1 MTRFLYV
8 LLAVPFLGWT
18 FLDPVAKKN
27 EEGNALFEKEEYEA
41 ALRRYLEAQQEGQPR
56 PELHFNAGD
65 ALYKQ
70 GKYAEALQ
78 EMGRATEGTHPD
90 MSAAAHYNLGNALF
104 RQEKFQ
110 EAVGAYKKS
119 LELKPDDIDAKI
131 NLELALE
138 KLDQDKQNQSQNQ
151 DQQDQNQDQN
161 QQDQDGQ
168 DQQNQQDQQDQDQQ
182 NQQDQQDQDQSQQ
195 DQNQPDGQN
204 QRDQR
209 DQQNQQQGQQPD
221 PREMTPEEAARILN
235 AMKAREEESQKR
247 RKLKLRGRRYDGNA
261 W

>member
-27 EEGNALFEKEEYEA
+27 EEGNALFEKGEYEA
-41 ALRRYLEAQQEGQPR
+41 ALRRYLEAQQEARTR

-78 EMGRATEGTHPD
+78 EMGRATEGTPPD

-119 LELKPDDIDAKI
+119 LELNPDDIDAKI

-138 KLDQDKQNQSQNQ
+138 KLDQDEQDKSQNQQDQNQQDESQNQNQQNQQNQQDQQEQDQQDNQDQQ
-151 DQQDQNQDQN
+151 DQQDQNQDQ
-161 QQDQDGQ
+161 Q
-168 DQQNQQDQQDQDQQ
+168 
-182 NQQDQQDQDQSQQ
+182 
-195 DQNQPDGQN
+195 
-204 QRDQR
+204 
-209 DQQNQQQGQQPD
+209 DQQNQQQGEQPD

>member
-8 LLAVPFLGWT
+8 LLSVPFLGWT

-27 EEGNALFEKEEYEA
+27 EEGNALFEKGEYEA
-41 ALRRYLEAQQEGQPR
+41 ALRRYLEAQQEARSR

-70 GKYAEALQ
+70 GKYAEAMQ
-78 EMGRATEGTHPD
+78 EMGRATEDTYPD

-119 LELKPDDIDAKI
+119 LERKPNDIDAKI

-138 KLDQDKQNQSQNQ
+138 KLNQDGQDEQDQNQ
-151 DQQDQNQDQN
+151 DQQDQNQDQ
-161 QQDQDGQ
+161 QDQ
-168 DQQNQQDQQDQDQQ
+168 NQDQQDQ
-182 NQQDQQDQDQSQQ
+182 NQDQDQQ
-195 DQNQPDGQN
+195 
-204 QRDQR
+204 DQR
-209 DQQNQQQGQQPD
+209 DQQNQQPD

>member
-8 LLAVPFLGWT
+8 LLALPFLGWT

-27 EEGNALFEKEEYEA
+27 EEGNALFEKGEYEA
-41 ALRRYLEAQQEGQPR
+41 ALRRYLEAQQEGRAR

-70 GKYAEALQ
+70 EKYAEAMQ

-138 KLDQDKQNQSQNQ
+138 KLKQQQDQQNQ
-151 DQQDQNQDQN
+151 DQDGQDEQDQQDKNQDQNQDQQNN
-161 QQDQDGQ
+161 QDDQDNQ
-168 DQQNQQDQQDQDQQ
+168 DQQNQQDQQG
-182 NQQDQQDQDQSQQ
+182 QQDGQ
-195 DQNQPDGQN
+195 DGQ
-204 QRDQR
+204 DQR
-209 DQQNQQQGQQPD
+209 DQQEQQQGQD

>member
-27 EEGNALFEKEEYEA
+27 EEGNALFEKGEYEA
-41 ALRRYLEAQQEGQPR
+41 ALRRYLEAQQEARTR

-78 EMGRATEGTHPD
+78 EMGRATEGTPPD

-119 LELKPDDIDAKI
+119 LELNSDDIDTKI

-138 KLDQDKQNQSQNQ
+138 KLDQDGQ
-151 DQQDQNQDQN
+151 DGQDEQDQNQDQQNN
-161 QQDQDGQ
+161 QNNRDQQDQQDQQQDQNQQDKKDQQDQQGQDQDGQ
-168 DQQNQQDQQDQDQQ
+168 DQQNQQ
-182 NQQDQQDQDQSQQ
+182 
-195 DQNQPDGQN
+195 
-204 QRDQR
+204 
-209 DQQNQQQGQQPD
+209 QGEQPD

>member
-27 EEGNALFEKEEYEA
+27 EEGNVLFEKGEYEA
-41 ALRRYLEAQQEGQPR
+41 ALRRYLEAQQEARSR

-70 GKYAEALQ
+70 GKYAEAMQ
-78 EMGRATEGTHPD
+78 EMGRATEGTPPD

-138 KLDQDKQNQSQNQ
+138 RLDQQNQQNQNQ
-151 DQQDQNQDQN
+151 DQQDKNQDQD
-161 QQDQDGQ
+161 QQDQQ
-168 DQQNQQDQQDQDQQ
+168 DKNQQNQQDQQDQDGQDE
-182 NQQDQQDQDQSQQ
+182 QDQQ
-195 DQNQPDGQN
+195 N
-204 QRDQR
+204 R
-209 DQQNQQQGQQPD
+209 QQGQQPD

>member
-1 MTRFLYV
+1 MKRFLYV
-8 LLAVPFLGWT
+8 LLMLPFLGWT

-27 EEGNALFEKEEYEA
+27 EEGNALFEKGEYEA
-41 ALRRYLEAQQEGQPR
+41 ALRRYLEAQQEARSR

-138 KLDQDKQNQSQNQ
+138 KLDQDGQDEQDKNQDQNQ
-151 DQQDQNQDQN
+151 DQQDQSQNQDQNQQDQQDQN

-168 DQQNQQDQQDQDQQ
+168 DGQ
-182 NQQDQQDQDQSQQ
+182 
-195 DQNQPDGQN
+195 DGQ
-204 QRDQR
+204 DQR
-209 DQQNQQQGQQPD
+209 DQQKQQQGQQPD

-235 AMKAREEESQKR
+235 AMKTREEESQKR

>member
-1 MTRFLYV
+1 MARFLYV
-8 LLAVPFLGWT
+8 LLALPFLGWT

-27 EEGNALFEKEEYEA
+27 EEGNALFEKGEYEA
-41 ALRRYLEAQQEGQPR
+41 ALRRYLEAQQEGRAR

-70 GKYAEALQ
+70 GKFAEAMQ
-78 EMGRATEGTHPD
+78 EMGRATDGTHPD

-119 LELKPDDIDAKI
+119 LEQRPDDIDAKI

-138 KLDQDKQNQSQNQ
+138 KLKQNQQNQQNQNQDQDDQDKQDQQDKSQNQ
-151 DQQDQNQDQN
+151 DRDGQEQNQNEEQDQQ
-161 QQDQDGQ
+161 GQ
-168 DQQNQQDQQDQDQQ
+168 DQQNQQDGQDQQ
-182 NQQDQQDQDQSQQ
+182 GQQE
-195 DQNQPDGQN
+195 
-204 QRDQR
+204 
-209 DQQNQQQGQQPD
+209 QQQGQD

>member
-8 LLAVPFLGWT
+8 LLVLPFLGWT

-27 EEGNALFEKEEYEA
+27 EEGNALFEKGEYEA
-41 ALRRYLEAQQEGQPR
+41 ALRRYLEAQQEGRTR

-70 GKYAEALQ
+70 GKYAEAMQ
-78 EMGRATEGTHPD
+78 EMGRAAEGTHPD
-90 MSAAAHYNLGNALF
+90 MSAATHYNLGNALF
-104 RQEKFQ
+104 QQGKFQ

-138 KLDQDKQNQSQNQ
+138 KLNQ
-151 DQQDQNQDQN
+151 DQ
-161 QQDQDGQ
+161 Q
-168 DQQNQQDQQDQDQQ
+168 DQQNQQDQNQNQDEQDQQDKQDQSQNQNQDEQDQQ
-182 NQQDQQDQDQSQQ
+182 NRQGQNQQDGQDQQK
-195 DQNQPDGQN
+195 
-204 QRDQR
+204 
-209 DQQNQQQGQQPD
+209 QQQGQQPD
-221 PREMTPEEAARILN
+221 PVEMTPEEAARILN

>member
-1 MTRFLYV
+1 MKRFLYV
-8 LLAVPFLGWT
+8 LLAIPFLGWT

-27 EEGNALFEKEEYEA
+27 EEGNALFEKGEYEA
-41 ALRRYLEAQQEGQPR
+41 ALRRYLEAQQEARSR

-70 GKYAEALQ
+70 GKYAEAMQ
-78 EMGRATEGTHPD
+78 EMGRATEGTRPD

-138 KLDQDKQNQSQNQ
+138 KLDQDGQDGQDEQDKSQDQSQDQQDQSQNQ
-151 DQQDQNQDQN
+151 DQNQQDQQDQN

-168 DQQNQQDQQDQDQQ
+168 DQ
-182 NQQDQQDQDQSQQ
+182 
-195 DQNQPDGQN
+195 
-204 QRDQR
+204 R
-209 DQQNQQQGQQPD
+209 DQQNQQQDQQPD

>member
-8 LLAVPFLGWT
+8 LLALPFLGWT

-27 EEGNALFEKEEYEA
+27 EEGNALFEKGEYEA
-41 ALRRYLEAQQEGQPR
+41 ALRRYLEAQQEARSR

-70 GKYAEALQ
+70 GKYAEAMQ

-119 LELKPDDIDAKI
+119 LEQKPDDIDAKI

-138 KLDQDKQNQSQNQ
+138 KLDQDGQ
-151 DQQDQNQDQN
+151 DGQDEQDQNQDQENNQNNRDNQDQNQDEQEQQDQQGQN
-161 QQDQDGQ
+161 QQDGQDGQ
-168 DQQNQQDQQDQDQQ
+168 DQQNQQE
-182 NQQDQQDQDQSQQ
+182 
-195 DQNQPDGQN
+195 
-204 QRDQR
+204 
-209 DQQNQQQGQQPD
+209 QQQGEQPD

>member
-138 KLDQDKQNQSQNQ
+138 KLDQDGQDGQDEQDKNQDQNQ
-151 DQQDQNQDQN
+151 DQQDQSQNQDQN
-161 QQDQDGQ
+161 QQDQQ
-168 DQQNQQDQQDQDQQ
+168 
-182 NQQDQQDQDQSQQ
+182 
-195 DQNQPDGQN
+195 
-204 QRDQR
+204 DQR

>member
-1 MTRFLYV
+1 MTRFLYI

-27 EEGNALFEKEEYEA
+27 EEGNALFEKGEYEA
-41 ALRRYLEAQQEGQPR
+41 ALRRYLEAQQDASTR

-78 EMGRATEGTHPD
+78 EMGRATEGTPPD

-119 LELKPDDIDAKI
+119 LELNPDDIDAKI

-138 KLDQDKQNQSQNQ
+138 KLDQNQQDKNQNQDQQNNQ
-151 DQQDQNQDQN
+151 DQQDQ
-161 QQDQDGQ
+161 Q
-168 DQQNQQDQQDQDQQ
+168 DQQNNQDQQD
-182 NQQDQQDQDQSQQ
+182 NQ
-195 DQNQPDGQN
+195 
-204 QRDQR
+204 DQR
-209 DQQNQQQGQQPD
+209 DQQNQQQGEQPD

-235 AMKAREEESQKR
+235 AMKTREEESQKR

>member
-1 MTRFLYV
+1 MKRFLYV
-8 LLAVPFLGWT
+8 LLMLPFLGWT

-27 EEGNALFEKEEYEA
+27 EEGNALFERGEYEA
-41 ALRRYLEAQQEGQPR
+41 ALRRYLEAQQEARSR

-138 KLDQDKQNQSQNQ
+138 KLDQDGQDEQDKNQDQNQ
-151 DQQDQNQDQN
+151 DQQDQSQNQDQNQQDQQDQN

-168 DQQNQQDQQDQDQQ
+168 DGQDQQDQ
-182 NQQDQQDQDQSQQ
+182 
-195 DQNQPDGQN
+195 
-204 QRDQR
+204 R
-209 DQQNQQQGQQPD
+209 DQQKQQQGQQPD

>member
-1 MTRFLYV
+1 MKRFLYV
-8 LLAVPFLGWT
+8 LLMFPFLGWT

-27 EEGNALFEKEEYEA
+27 EEGNALFEKGEYEA
-41 ALRRYLEAQQEGQPR
+41 ALRRYLEAQQEARSR

-90 MSAAAHYNLGNALF
+90 MSAATHYNLGNALF

-138 KLDQDKQNQSQNQ
+138 KLDQDGQDGQDEQDKNQDQNQ
-151 DQQDQNQDQN
+151 DQQDQSQNQDQNQQDQQDQN

-168 DQQNQQDQQDQDQQ
+168 DQ
-182 NQQDQQDQDQSQQ
+182 
-195 DQNQPDGQN
+195 
-204 QRDQR
+204 R
-209 DQQNQQQGQQPD
+209 DQQKQQQGQQLD

>member
-27 EEGNALFEKEEYEA
+27 EEGNALFEKGEYEA
-41 ALRRYLEAQQEGQPR
+41 ALRRYLEAQQEARSR

-70 GKYAEALQ
+70 GKYAEAMQ
-78 EMGRATEGTHPD
+78 EMGRVTEGTYPD

-138 KLDQDKQNQSQNQ
+138 KLDQDGQDGQDEQDKNQDQNQDQQNNQDNQ
-151 DQQDQNQDQN
+151 DQQDQQDQKQNEQQRDQN
-161 QQDQDGQ
+161 QEDGQ
-168 DQQNQQDQQDQDQQ
+168 
-182 NQQDQQDQDQSQQ
+182 
-195 DQNQPDGQN
+195 
-204 QRDQR
+204 DQR
-209 DQQNQQQGQQPD
+209 DQQKQQQDQQLN

>member
-1 MTRFLYV
+1 MKRFLYV
-8 LLAVPFLGWT
+8 LLVLPFLGWT

-27 EEGNALFEKEEYEA
+27 EEGNALFEKGEYEA

-70 GKYAEALQ
+70 GKYAEAMQ

-138 KLDQDKQNQSQNQ
+138 KLDQDGRDGQ
-151 DQQDQNQDQN
+151 DEQDKNQDQNQDQ
-161 QQDQDGQ
+161 
-168 DQQNQQDQQDQDQQ
+168 QN
-182 NQQDQQDQDQSQQ
+182 NQ
-195 DQNQPDGQN
+195 DQNQQNNQDEKNNQDQQGQDN
-204 QRDQR
+204 QDQR
-209 DQQNQQQGQQPD
+209 DQQKQQQGQQPD

-235 AMKAREEESQKR
+235 AMKAREDESQKR

>member
-1 MTRFLYV
+1 
-8 LLAVPFLGWT
+8 
-18 FLDPVAKKN
+18 
-27 EEGNALFEKEEYEA
+27 
-41 ALRRYLEAQQEGQPR
+41 
-56 PELHFNAGD
+56 
-65 ALYKQ
+65 
-70 GKYAEALQ
+70 
-78 EMGRATEGTHPD
+78 THPD

-119 LELKPDDIDAKI
+119 LEIKPDDIDAKI

-138 KLDQDKQNQSQNQ
+138 KLDQDRQDKNQQDEQDKEQDQNRDQQDQSQNQDQNQQDQNQQDQNQQDQNQDQ
-151 DQQDQNQDQN
+151 DQQDQNQDQ
-161 QQDQDGQ
+161 
-168 DQQNQQDQQDQDQQ
+168 DQQQ
-182 NQQDQQDQDQSQQ
+182 
-195 DQNQPDGQN
+195 G
-204 QRDQR
+204 
-209 DQQNQQQGQQPD
+209 QQQGQQPD

>member
-1 MTRFLYV
+1 MKRFLYV
-8 LLAVPFLGWT
+8 LLVLPFLGWT

-27 EEGNALFEKEEYEA
+27 EEGNALFEKGEYEA

-70 GKYAEALQ
+70 GKYAEAMQ

-138 KLDQDKQNQSQNQ
+138 KLDQDGRDGQ
-151 DQQDQNQDQN
+151 DEQDKNQDQNQDQ
-161 QQDQDGQ
+161 
-168 DQQNQQDQQDQDQQ
+168 QN
-182 NQQDQQDQDQSQQ
+182 NQ
-195 DQNQPDGQN
+195 DQNQQNNQDEENNRDQQGQDN
-204 QRDQR
+204 QDQR
-209 DQQNQQQGQQPD
+209 DQQKQQHDQQPD

>member
-27 EEGNALFEKEEYEA
+27 EEGNALFEKGEYKA
-41 ALRRYLEAQQEGQPR
+41 ALRRYLEAQQEARSR

-70 GKYAEALQ
+70 GKYAEAMQ
-78 EMGRATEGTHPD
+78 EMGRATEGTPPD

-119 LELKPDDIDAKI
+119 LELNPDDIDAKI

-138 KLDQDKQNQSQNQ
+138 KLDQDRQDQQNGQDKNQ
-151 DQQDQNQDQN
+151 DKNQDRQNNQDNQDQNQDDQEQQDQQGQN
-161 QQDQDGQ
+161 QQDGQ
-168 DQQNQQDQQDQDQQ
+168 
-182 NQQDQQDQDQSQQ
+182 
-195 DQNQPDGQN
+195 
-204 QRDQR
+204 DQR

>member
-1 MTRFLYV
+1 MTRFLYILLV
-8 LLAVPFLGWT
+8 LPFLGWT

-27 EEGNALFEKEEYEA
+27 EEGNALFEKGEYEA
-41 ALRRYLEAQQEGQPR
+41 ALRRYLEAQQEGRPR

-70 GKYAEALQ
+70 GKYAEAMQ

-104 RQEKFQ
+104 RQERFQ

-138 KLDQDKQNQSQNQ
+138 KLNQNQQNQQDNQDQNQNQDEQDQQDKQDQSQNQNQDEQDQQDKQ
-151 DQQDQNQDQN
+151 DQQDQQK
-161 QQDQDGQ
+161 
-168 DQQNQQDQQDQDQQ
+168 
-182 NQQDQQDQDQSQQ
+182 
-195 DQNQPDGQN
+195 
-204 QRDQR
+204 
-209 DQQNQQQGQQPD
+209 QQQGQQPD
-221 PREMTPEEAARILN
+221 PVEMTPEEAARILN

>member
-27 EEGNALFEKEEYEA
+27 EEGNALFEKGEYEA

-70 GKYAEALQ
+70 GKYAEAMQ

-119 LELKPDDIDAKI
+119 LEQKPDDIDAKI

-138 KLDQDKQNQSQNQ
+138 KLDQDGQ
-151 DQQDQNQDQN
+151 DEQDEQDKNQDQNQDQQNN
-161 QQDQDGQ
+161 QNNRD
-168 DQQNQQDQQDQDQQ
+168 QQDQQDQ
-182 NQQDQQDQDQSQQ
+182 QQ
-195 DQNQPDGQN
+195 DQNQQDKKDQQGQDE
-204 QRDQR
+204 Q
-209 DQQNQQQGQQPD
+209 DQQNQQQGEQPD

>member
-8 LLAVPFLGWT
+8 LLALPFLGWT

-27 EEGNALFEKEEYEA
+27 EEGNALFEKGEYEA
-41 ALRRYLEAQQEGQPR
+41 ALRRYLEAQQEGRAR

-70 GKYAEALQ
+70 EKYAEAMQ
-78 EMGRATEGTHPD
+78 EMGRAADGTHPD

-138 KLDQDKQNQSQNQ
+138 KLKQNQQNQNQDQDGQDGQDEQDKNQDQNQDQQNNQDDQDNQ
-151 DQQDQNQDQN
+151 DQQDQQN
-161 QQDQDGQ
+161 QQGQQDQQDGQ
-168 DQQNQQDQQDQDQQ
+168 DQRDQQDQQQDQ
-182 NQQDQQDQDQSQQ
+182 
-195 DQNQPDGQN
+195 
-204 QRDQR
+204 
-209 DQQNQQQGQQPD
+209 D

>member
-1 MTRFLYV
+1 MKRFLYV

-27 EEGNALFEKEEYEA
+27 EEGNALFEKGEYEA
-41 ALRRYLEAQQEGQPR
+41 ALRRYLEAQQEARSR

-70 GKYAEALQ
+70 GKYAEAMQ
-78 EMGRATEGTHPD
+78 EMGRVTEGTYPD

-138 KLDQDKQNQSQNQ
+138 KLDQDGQDGQDEQDKNQDQNQDQQNNQDNQDQQ
-151 DQQDQNQDQN
+151 DQQDQNQNQDQQQRDQN
-161 QQDQDGQ
+161 QEDE
-168 DQQNQQDQQDQDQQ
+168 
-182 NQQDQQDQDQSQQ
+182 
-195 DQNQPDGQN
+195 P
-204 QRDQR
+204 
-209 DQQNQQQGQQPD
+209 DQQNQQQGQD

>member
-8 LLAVPFLGWT
+8 LLALPFLGWT

-27 EEGNALFEKEEYEA
+27 EEGNALFEKGEYEA
-41 ALRRYLEAQQEGQPR
+41 ALRRYLEAQQEGRAR

-70 GKYAEALQ
+70 EKYAEAMQ
-78 EMGRATEGTHPD
+78 EMGRAADGTHPD

-138 KLDQDKQNQSQNQ
+138 KLNQQQDQQNQNQ
-151 DQQDQNQDQN
+151 DQDGQDEQDQQDKNQDQNQDQQNN
-161 QQDQDGQ
+161 QNQ
-168 DQQNQQDQQDQDQQ
+168 DQQNQQDDQDQQ
-182 NQQDQQDQDQSQQ
+182 GQQDQQDQQ
-195 DQNQPDGQN
+195 GQN
-204 QRDQR
+204 QQDGQ
-209 DQQNQQQGQQPD
+209 DQQDQQQGQD

>member
-8 LLAVPFLGWT
+8 LLALPFLGWT

-27 EEGNALFEKEEYEA
+27 EEGNALFEKGEYEA
-41 ALRRYLEAQQEGQPR
+41 ALRRYLEAQQEGRAR

-70 GKYAEALQ
+70 EKYAEAMQ
-78 EMGRATEGTHPD
+78 EMGRAANGTHPD

-138 KLDQDKQNQSQNQ
+138 KLKQQQDQQNQNQDGQDEQDQQDKNQDQNQDQQNNQNQDQQNNQDDQDNQ
-151 DQQDQNQDQN
+151 DQQDQQN
-161 QQDQDGQ
+161 QQGQQDQQDGQ
-168 DQQNQQDQQDQDQQ
+168 DQRDQQDQQ
-182 NQQDQQDQDQSQQ
+182 
-195 DQNQPDGQN
+195 
-204 QRDQR
+204 
-209 DQQNQQQGQQPD
+209 QGRD
-221 PREMTPEEAARILN
+221 PREMTPEDAARILN

>member
-27 EEGNALFEKEEYEA
+27 EEGNALFEKGEYEA
-41 ALRRYLEAQQEGQPR
+41 ALRRYLEAQQEARTR

-78 EMGRATEGTHPD
+78 EMGRATEGTPPD

-119 LELKPDDIDAKI
+119 LELNSDDIDAKI

-138 KLDQDKQNQSQNQ
+138 KLDQDDRDKNQNQQDNQDNQ
-151 DQQDQNQDQN
+151 DQQDQQNNQN
-161 QQDQDGQ
+161 QQDNQDDQEQQDQQGQNQQDGQ
-168 DQQNQQDQQDQDQQ
+168 DQQ
-182 NQQDQQDQDQSQQ
+182 
-195 DQNQPDGQN
+195 
-204 QRDQR
+204 

-221 PREMTPEEAARILN
+221 PREMTPEEATRILN

>member
-1 MTRFLYV
+1 MKRFLYV
-8 LLAVPFLGWT
+8 LLMLPFLGWT

-27 EEGNALFEKEEYEA
+27 EEGNALFEKGEYEA
-41 ALRRYLEAQQEGQPR
+41 ALRRYLEAQQEARTR

-78 EMGRATEGTHPD
+78 EMGRATEGTPPD

-119 LELKPDDIDAKI
+119 LELNSDDIDAKI

-138 KLDQDKQNQSQNQ
+138 KLDQNQQDKNQNQ
-151 DQQDQNQDQN
+151 DQQDQQDNQDQQD
-161 QQDQDGQ
+161 QQDNQDNQDNQDQQ
-168 DQQNQQDQQDQDQQ
+168 DQQNQQDQQDQQ
-182 NQQDQQDQDQSQQ
+182 NQQDQQDQQK
-195 DQNQPDGQN
+195 
-204 QRDQR
+204 
-209 DQQNQQQGQQPD
+209 QQQGEQPD

>member
-1 MTRFLYV
+1 MKRFLYV
-8 LLAVPFLGWT
+8 LLMLPFLGWT

-27 EEGNALFEKEEYEA
+27 EEGNALFEKGEYEA
-41 ALRRYLEAQQEGQPR
+41 ALRRYLEAQQEARSR

-138 KLDQDKQNQSQNQ
+138 KLDQDGQDEQDKNQDQNQ
-151 DQQDQNQDQN
+151 DQQDQSRN
-161 QQDQDGQ
+161 QDQDGQ
-168 DQQNQQDQQDQDQQ
+168 DQQ
-182 NQQDQQDQDQSQQ
+182 
-195 DQNQPDGQN
+195 DQNQEDQDGQDG
-204 QRDQR
+204 QDQR
-209 DQQNQQQGQQPD
+209 DQQKQEQGQQLD

>member
-8 LLAVPFLGWT
+8 LLVLPFLGWT

-27 EEGNALFEKEEYEA
+27 EEGNALFEKGEYEA
-41 ALRRYLEAQQEGQPR
+41 ALRRYLEAQQEGRPR

-70 GKYAEALQ
+70 GKYAEAMQ

-104 RQEKFQ
+104 RQERFQ

-138 KLDQDKQNQSQNQ
+138 KLNQDEQNQQDNQDNQDQDRDQQDKQDQTQNQNQDEQ
-151 DQQDQNQDQN
+151 DQQDKQDQ
-161 QQDQDGQ
+161 QDGQ
-168 DQQNQQDQQDQDQQ
+168 DKQK
-182 NQQDQQDQDQSQQ
+182 
-195 DQNQPDGQN
+195 
-204 QRDQR
+204 
-209 DQQNQQQGQQPD
+209 QQQGQQPD
-221 PREMTPEEAARILN
+221 PVEMTPEEAARILN

>member
-1 MTRFLYV
+1 MRRFLYV
-8 LLAVPFLGWT
+8 LLALPFLGWT

-27 EEGNALFEKEEYEA
+27 EEGNALFEKGEYEA
-41 ALRRYLEAQQEGQPR
+41 ALRRYLEAQQEGRAR

-70 GKYAEALQ
+70 EKYAEAMQ
-78 EMGRATEGTHPD
+78 EMGRAADGTHPD

-119 LELKPDDIDAKI
+119 LEQRPDDIDAKI

-138 KLDQDKQNQSQNQ
+138 KLKQNQQNQQNQNQDDQDKQDQQDKSQNQDRDNQDNQDQQDESQNQ
-151 DQQDQNQDQN
+151 DQQDQQGQDQ
-161 QQDQDGQ
+161 QTQQDGQ
-168 DQQNQQDQQDQDQQ
+168 DQQGQQE
-182 NQQDQQDQDQSQQ
+182 
-195 DQNQPDGQN
+195 
-204 QRDQR
+204 
-209 DQQNQQQGQQPD
+209 QQQGQD

>member
-1 MTRFLYV
+1 MKRFLYV

-27 EEGNALFEKEEYEA
+27 EEGNALFEKGEYEA
-41 ALRRYLEAQQEGQPR
+41 ALRRYLEAQQEARSR

-70 GKYAEALQ
+70 GKYAEAMQ
-78 EMGRATEGTHPD
+78 EMGRVTEGTYPD

-138 KLDQDKQNQSQNQ
+138 KLDQDGQ
-151 DQQDQNQDQN
+151 DGQDEQDKNQDQNQDQN
-161 QQDQDGQ
+161 QQDQNQNQRDQNQNQRDQNQDQNQQDKKDQQGQ
-168 DQQNQQDQQDQDQQ
+168 DQQDQQDQ
-182 NQQDQQDQDQSQQ
+182 
-195 DQNQPDGQN
+195 
-204 QRDQR
+204 
-209 DQQNQQQGQQPD
+209 QQGQD

>member
-1 MTRFLYV
+1 MRRFLYV
-8 LLAVPFLGWT
+8 LLALPFLGWT

-27 EEGNALFEKEEYEA
+27 EEGNALFEKGEYEA
-41 ALRRYLEAQQEGQPR
+41 ALRRYLEAQQEGRAR

-70 GKYAEALQ
+70 GKFAEAMQ

-119 LELKPDDIDAKI
+119 LEQRPDDIDAKI

-138 KLDQDKQNQSQNQ
+138 KLKQNQQNQQNQNQDQDDQDKQDQQDKSQNQDRDNQDNQDQQDESQNQ
-151 DQQDQNQDQN
+151 DQQDQQ
-161 QQDQDGQ
+161 GQ
-168 DQQNQQDQQDQDQQ
+168 DQQNQQDGQDQQ
-182 NQQDQQDQDQSQQ
+182 GQQE
-195 DQNQPDGQN
+195 
-204 QRDQR
+204 
-209 DQQNQQQGQQPD
+209 QQQGQD

>member
-8 LLAVPFLGWT
+8 LLALPFLGWT

-27 EEGNALFEKEEYEA
+27 EEGNALFEKGEYEA
-41 ALRRYLEAQQEGQPR
+41 ALRRYLEAQQEGRAR

-70 GKYAEALQ
+70 EKYVEAMQ
-78 EMGRATEGTHPD
+78 EMGRATDGTHPD

-138 KLDQDKQNQSQNQ
+138 KLNQQQDQQNQNQ
-151 DQQDQNQDQN
+151 DQDGQDEQDQQDKNQDQNQDQQN
-161 QQDQDGQ
+161 QQNNQDNQDNQ
-168 DQQNQQDQQDQDQQ
+168 DQQNQQNQQNQQGQDQDGRDQQDQQ
-182 NQQDQQDQDQSQQ
+182 
-195 DQNQPDGQN
+195 
-204 QRDQR
+204 
-209 DQQNQQQGQQPD
+209 QQQGQQPD

>member
-27 EEGNALFEKEEYEA
+27 EEGNALFEKGEYEA
-41 ALRRYLEAQQEGQPR
+41 ALRRYLEAQQEGQSR

-70 GKYAEALQ
+70 GKYAEAMQ

-119 LELKPDDIDAKI
+119 LEMKPDDIDAKI

-138 KLDQDKQNQSQNQ
+138 KLDQDGQDEQDEQDQTQDQQNNQNNRDQQ
-151 DQQDQNQDQN
+151 DQQDQQQDQN
-161 QQDQDGQ
+161 QQDKKDQQGQDQDVRDEQ
-168 DQQNQQDQQDQDQQ
+168 DQQNQQQD
-182 NQQDQQDQDQSQQ
+182 
-195 DQNQPDGQN
+195 
-204 QRDQR
+204 
-209 DQQNQQQGQQPD
+209 QQPD

>member
-1 MTRFLYV
+1 MKRFLYV
-8 LLAVPFLGWT
+8 LLALPFLGWT

-27 EEGNALFEKEEYEA
+27 EEGNALFEKGEYEA

-70 GKYAEALQ
+70 EKYAEALQ

-138 KLDQDKQNQSQNQ
+138 KLNQDQDGQDEQDQQDKNQDQNQDQQNNQNQDQQTNQDDQDNQ
-151 DQQDQNQDQN
+151 DQQDQQGQQDQ
-161 QQDQDGQ
+161 QDGQ
-168 DQQNQQDQQDQDQQ
+168 DQRDQQDQQ
-182 NQQDQQDQDQSQQ
+182 
-195 DQNQPDGQN
+195 
-204 QRDQR
+204 
-209 DQQNQQQGQQPD
+209 QGRD

>member
-1 MTRFLYV
+1 MKRFLYV
-8 LLAVPFLGWT
+8 LLMLPFLGWT

-27 EEGNALFEKEEYEA
+27 EEGNALFEKGEYEA
-41 ALRRYLEAQQEGQPR
+41 ALRRYLEAQQEARSR

-138 KLDQDKQNQSQNQ
+138 KLDQDGQDEQDKNQDQNQ
-151 DQQDQNQDQN
+151 DQQDQSQNQDQNQQDQQDQN

-168 DQQNQQDQQDQDQQ
+168 DGQDQQK
-182 NQQDQQDQDQSQQ
+182 
-195 DQNQPDGQN
+195 
-204 QRDQR
+204 
-209 DQQNQQQGQQPD
+209 QQQGQQPD